1 MTIEIE
7 GARDEFAEAM
17 ADVEPL
23 KSDDKIQKSA
33 TATEPTPQQ
42 LAAQKNATQEPNPN
56 YLRNF
61 LDDSNQVTPEH
72 QFAWRRDG
80 IQQPVVKLMKK
91 GEYGHNLSLDL
102 HHKSIAEA
110 WGLIWTFIEE
120 ALDAGIKNVRI
131 VHGLGSKSKT
141 PARMKS
147 YVGQALKDHKE
158 VKGYCSAPSESGGLG
173 ATLVWLKGSE
183 ADRAKTRERIQSRL
197 G

>member
-23 KSDDKIQKSA
+23 KSDDKIEKSA
-33 TATEPTPQQ
+33 TAHQPTPQQ

-61 LDDSNQVTPEH
+61 LDDVNQVTPQH
-72 QFAWRRDG
+72 QFDWRRDG
-80 IQQPVVKLMKK
+80 IQQPVVELMKK
-91 GEYGHNLSLDL
+91 GEYGYDRSLDL

-120 ALDAGIKNVRI
+120 ALDAGIRNVRV
-131 VHGLGSKSKT
+131 VHGLGTKSKI

-147 YVGQALKDHKE
+147 YVGQALKDHEE
-158 VKGYCSAPSESGGLG
+158 VKAYCSAPTESGGPG
-173 ATLVWLKGSE
+173 ATLVWLKSSE
-183 ADRAKTRERIQSRL
+183 ADKAKTRERIQSRQ